1 MIQTIVNYFHTL
13 WEYITNT
20 ITGLIGM
27 ISAFVSANQVLN
39 DVMAFAPAVL
49 SAAVGLTI
57 TAFIIKFILG
67 R

>member
-1 MIQTIVNYFHTL
+1 MIQTIVNYFHTI

-27 ISAFVSANQVLN
+27 VSAFVSANQVLT
-39 DVMAFAPAVL
+39 DVMAYAPAVL
-49 SAAVGLTI
+49 SASVALTI

>member
-1 MIQTIVNYFHTL
+1 MIQTIVNYIQTL

-27 ISAFVSANQVLN
+27 VASFVSANQVLT
-39 DVMAFAPAVL
+39 DVMAYAPAVL

>member
-1 MIQTIVNYFHTL
+1 MIQTIVNYIQTL

-27 ISAFVSANQVLN
+27 VAAFVSANQVLT
-39 DVMAFAPAVL
+39 DVMAYAPSVL

>member
-1 MIQTIVNYFHTL
+1 MIQTIVNYIQTL

-27 ISAFVSANQVLN
+27 VAAFVSANQVLT
-39 DVMAFAPAVL
+39 DVMAYAPAVL

>member
-27 ISAFVSANQVLN
+27 VSAFVSANQILTN
-39 DVMAFAPAVL
+39 IMAYAPAVL

-57 TAFIIKFILG
+57 TAFIVKFIVG

>member
-1 MIQTIVNYFHTL
+1 MIQTIVNYFHTI

-27 ISAFVSANQVLN
+27 VSAFVSANDVLTN
-39 DVMAFAPAVL
+39 VMAYAPAVL

>member
-1 MIQTIVNYFHTL
+1 MIQTIVNYFHTI

-20 ITGLIGM
+20 ITGLLGM
-27 ISAFVSANQVLN
+27 VSAFVSANQVLA
-39 DVMAFAPAVL
+39 DVMAYAPAVL
-49 SAAVGLTI
+49 SAAVGITI

>member
-1 MIQTIVNYFHTL
+1 MIQTIVNYFHNF

-27 ISAFVSANQVLN
+27 VSAFVSANQVLT
-39 DVMAFAPAVL
+39 DVMAYAPPVL
-49 SAAVGLTI
+49 AASCALTI
-57 TAFIIKFILG
+57 TAFIIKFIIG

>member
-1 MIQTIVNYFHTL
+1 MIQTILNYIHTL
-13 WEYITNT
+13 WDYITNT

-27 ISAFVSANQVLN
+27 VSAFVSANQVLTN
-39 DVMAFAPAVL
+39 IMAYAPAVL

>member
-1 MIQTIVNYFHTL
+1 MIQTIVNYIHTF
-13 WEYITNT
+13 WEYITNS
-20 ITGLIGM
+20 ITGLLGM
-27 ISAFVSANQVLN
+27 ISAFVSANKVLT
-39 DVMAFAPAVL
+39 DVMAYAPAVL

>member
-1 MIQTIVNYFHTL
+1 MIQTIVNYFHTI

-27 ISAFVSANQVLN
+27 VSAFVSANQVLTN
-39 DVMAFAPAVL
+39 VMAYAPAVL

>member
-20 ITGLIGM
+20 ITGLLGM
-27 ISAFVSANQVLN
+27 VSAFVSANQILT
-39 DVMAFAPAVL
+39 DIMSYAPAVL

>member
-1 MIQTIVNYFHTL
+1 MIATIVNFFKTA
-13 WEYITNT
+13 WDYIINV
-20 ITGLIGM
+20 ITGLVGM
-27 ISAFVSANQVLN
+27 VAAFVSANQVLT
-39 DVMAFAPAVL
+39 DIMAYAPAVL

>member
-1 MIQTIVNYFHTL
+1 MIQTIVNYIHTL

-27 ISAFVSANQVLN
+27 VSAFVSANQVLT
-39 DVMAFAPAVL
+39 DVMAYAPAVL
-49 SAAVGLTI
+49 SAAVGLTV

>member
-1 MIQTIVNYFHTL
+1 MIQTIVNYFHTI

-27 ISAFVSANQVLN
+27 ISAFVSANQVLT
-39 DVMAFAPAVL
+39 DVMAYAPAVL

>member
-1 MIQTIVNYFHTL
+1 MIQTIVNYFHTI

-27 ISAFVSANQVLN
+27 VSAFVSANQVLS

>member
-1 MIQTIVNYFHTL
+1 MIETIVNFFKTAWDYISNTL
-13 WEYITNT
+13 
-20 ITGLIGM
+20 TGLVGM
-27 ISAFVSANQVLN
+27 VASFISANQVLT
-39 DVMAFAPAVL
+39 DIMAYAPAVL

>member
-1 MIQTIVNYFHTL
+1 MIATIVSFFKIAWDYL
-13 WEYITNT
+13 INT
-20 ITGLIGM
+20 ITGLVGM
-27 ISAFVSANQVLN
+27 VAAFVSANQVLT
-39 DVMAFAPAVL
+39 DILAYAPAVL

>member
-1 MIQTIVNYFHTL
+1 MIQTIVNYFHTI

-27 ISAFVSANQVLN
+27 ISAFVSANQVLT

>member
-1 MIQTIVNYFHTL
+1 MIQTIVNFFQTF

-27 ISAFVSANQVLN
+27 VSAFVSANQVLTN
-39 DVMAFAPAVL
+39 VMAYAPAVL
-49 SAAVGLTI
+49 SVAVGLTI

>member
-13 WEYITNT
+13 WDYVTNT
-20 ITGLIGM
+20 ITGLVGM
-27 ISAFVSANQVLN
+27 VSAFVSANQILTN
-39 DVMAFAPAVL
+39 IMAYAPAVL

>member
-1 MIQTIVNYFHTL
+1 MIQTILNYIHTL

-20 ITGLIGM
+20 LTGLIGM
-27 ISAFVSANQVLN
+27 VSAFVSANQVLT
-39 DVMAFAPAVL
+39 DIMAYAPAVL
-49 SAAVGLTI
+49 SASVALTI

>member
-27 ISAFVSANQVLN
+27 VAAFVSANQVLT
-39 DVMAFAPAVL
+39 DVMAYAPAVL
-49 SAAVGLTI
+49 SAAVGLTV

>member
-1 MIQTIVNYFHTL
+1 MIQTILNYIHTF

-27 ISAFVSANQVLN
+27 ISAFVSANQVLTN
-39 DVMAFAPAVL
+39 VMAYAPAVL

>member
-1 MIQTIVNYFHTL
+1 MIQTIVNYFHTI

-27 ISAFVSANQVLN
+27 VSAFVSANQILT
-39 DVMAFAPAVL
+39 DVMSYAPAVL
-49 SAAVGLTI
+49 AVAVGLTI

>member
-1 MIQTIVNYFHTL
+1 MIQTIVNYIHTL

-27 ISAFVSANQVLN
+27 VSAFVSANQVLTN
-39 DVMAFAPAVL
+39 VMAYAPAVL

>member
-1 MIQTIVNYFHTL
+1 MIQTILNYIHTL
-13 WEYITNT
+13 WEYIINT

-27 ISAFVSANQVLN
+27 VSALVSANQVLT
-39 DVMAFAPAVL
+39 DVMAYAPPVL
-49 SAAVGLTI
+49 AAAVGLTI

>member
-1 MIQTIVNYFHTL
+1 MIATIVNFFKTA
-13 WEYITNT
+13 WDYITNI
-20 ITGLIGM
+20 ITGLVGM
-27 ISAFVSANQVLN
+27 VAAFVSANQVLT
-39 DVMAFAPAVL
+39 DIMAYAPAVL

>member
-13 WEYITNT
+13 WDYITNT

-27 ISAFVSANQVLN
+27 ISAFVSANQVLS
-39 DVMAFAPAVL
+39 DVMAYAPAVL

>member
-1 MIQTIVNYFHTL
+1 MIQTIVNYFHTI

-27 ISAFVSANQVLN
+27 VSAVVSANQVLTN
-39 DVMAFAPAVL
+39 IMAYAPSVL
-49 SAAVGLTI
+49 AAAVGLTI

>member
-1 MIQTIVNYFHTL
+1 MIQTIVNYIHTL
-13 WEYITNT
+13 WEYFSNT

-27 ISAFVSANQVLN
+27 VAAFVSANQVLT

-49 SAAVGLTI
+49 SAAVGLTL

>member
-1 MIQTIVNYFHTL
+1 LIQTIVNYFHTI
-13 WEYITNT
+13 WAYISNT
-20 ITGLIGM
+20 FTGLIGM
-27 ISAFVSANQVLN
+27 ISAFVSANQVLT
-39 DVMAFAPAVL
+39 DLMAYAPAVL

>member
-1 MIQTIVNYFHTL
+1 MIQTIVNYIHTL
-13 WEYITNT
+13 WDYITNT

-27 ISAFVSANQVLN
+27 VSAFVSANQVLT
-39 DVMAFAPAVL
+39 DVMAYAPAVL

>member
-1 MIQTIVNYFHTL
+1 MIQTIVNYIGTL
-13 WEYITNT
+13 WAYITNT

-27 ISAFVSANQVLN
+27 VAAFVSANHVLT
-39 DVMAFAPAVL
+39 DVMAYAPAVL